1 MNAINPTELQAYL
14 NEELP
19 PQRMSEIEQQLRDQP
34 ELAQQLVE
42 ILGRRDAGIHTIGEI
57 WRRHRITCPSRE
69 KWGGYLLEIL
79 PEEEMDYLKFHLET
93 VGCRVCGANLDD
105 LKQAQEEVQQKTIRR
120 RKYFQSSIGHLRSE
134 PE

>member
-1 MNAINPTELQAYL
+1 MNPINPTELQAYL
-14 NEELP
+14 SEELP
-19 PQRMSEIEQQLRDQP
+19 PGRMSEIEQQLREQP

-57 WRRHRITCPSRE
+57 WRRHRITCPARE

-79 PEEEMDYLKFHLET
+79 PDEEMEYLKFHLET

-134 PE
+134 SE